1 MFSVMSFSFQPFQE
15 RNVRFESIMTNRFCD
30 KFQVESIVSADVWEI
45 EHIFKIKPPREGRV
59 KSFNSRP
66 ELVKLFKSWIGLE
79 RKSEK
84 REFR

>member
-1 MFSVMSFSFQPFQE
+1 MSFSFQPFQE

-45 EHIFKIKPPREGRV
+45 DYIFKMEPSCERRI

-66 ELVKLFKSWIGLE
+66 EVVKLFKRWVGLE
-79 RKSEK
+79 GKSEK
-84 REFR
+84 G